1 MYRPVCFGRQV
12 CLCFRKYGSVYHEKA
27 GNGAR
32 LGGRSINGK
41 FKLTEEFIGTI
52 DYNGTLEGNS
62 LVLYNDDPEK
72 PVTCMYVFE
81 KE

>member
-1 MYRPVCFGRQV
+1 M
-12 CLCFRKYGSVYHEKA
+12 
-27 GNGAR
+27 
-32 LGGRSINGK
+32 NGK

-52 DYNGTLEGNS
+52 DYNGTLDGKS